1 MLTKSFKYRN
11 KEFMVTPVGFGQY
24 RVDVFVWDRREDRF
38 KEISFRSNNSMAY
51 DYCLEGCEERK
62 SYYRNCR
69 AAQREFYNEYK
80 NHKW

>member
-11 KEFMVTPVGFGQY
+11 IEFMVTPVGFGQY
-24 RVDVFVWDRREDRF
+24 RVDVLVWDRREGCF
-38 KEISFRSNNSMAY
+38 KEKSFRSNNSMAY
-51 DYCLEGCEERK
+51 DYCVGERVERK
-62 SYYRNCR
+62 GYYRNGR